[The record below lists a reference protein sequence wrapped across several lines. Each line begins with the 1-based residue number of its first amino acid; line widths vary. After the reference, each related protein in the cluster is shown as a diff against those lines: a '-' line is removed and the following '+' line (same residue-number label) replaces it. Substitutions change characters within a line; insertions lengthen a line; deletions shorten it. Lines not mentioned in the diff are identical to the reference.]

1 MRHLF
6 SLFTVLS
13 LSACDPGGGSTST
26 DAGPAPVQKS
36 ACMERDHFSDETV
49 AGETMSITWPVN
61 SNGPIAPGS
70 GDTAS
75 LPNLACH
82 ANGAAPGSVPITVYA
97 CVGIFG
103 PGTTV
108 IGLEMALWE
117 QGDNS
122 DPSQTTPLFE
132 GLVTACEELE
142 AADPDTTAKVRA
154 LCALECDS
162 GDSEVT
168 YGMVVFDGVSSST
181 DLVARVRTS
190 DINEDGQ
197 IDHLDRQRLPYVDTW
212 VYGLN
217 LRPLAARGECPSA
230 CGQNEVCY
238 RGNCLPT
245 STAVLEAFAVTEQS
259 YTSIPIVAG
268 VGSIQGADD
277 LLDGEGYGA
286 LAGSINDCDD
296 VAIAGAAV
304 ASSSAAPRTRT
315 AYFRGDLPAP
325 NLRATEGDST
335 YVFLNH
341 PPGDAL
347 IGAFVHSNQ
356 CDAEHAET
364 CQCVGV
370 TDDELGGTDTSKST
384 LRLVGGGRV
393 RVFADSVTIFSMR
406 NGTLP

>member
-1 MRHLF
+1 MRRLAPLF
-6 SLFTVLS
+6 ALCSLT
-13 LSACDPGGGSTST
+13 ACDGGGGTT
-26 DAGPAPVQKS
+26 ADAGPAEPPKAS
-36 ACMERDHFSDETV
+36 CMERDHISDESV
-49 AGETMSITWPVN
+49 AGEAIAVTWPVN

-70 GDTAS
+70 GDTAA

-82 ANGAAPGSVPITVYA
+82 GSNAAPGSVPLDVFA

-108 IGLEMALWE
+108 VGLEMALWE
-117 QGDNS
+117 RGDNS
-122 DPSQTTPLFE
+122 DPSETTPIAE
-132 GLVTACEELE
+132 GLIKACADLE
-142 AADPDTTAKVRA
+142 AGDPEHTEKVRA

-168 YGMVVFDGVSSST
+168 YGMAIFSGIPSGT

-190 DINEDGQ
+190 DINEDGR

-217 LRPLAARGECPSA
+217 LKQLSARGECETS
-230 CGQNEVCY
+230 CGQDEVCY
-238 RGNCLPT
+238 RGSCLAT
-245 STAVLEAFAVTEQS
+245 SVAVLEAFAVTEQS

-286 LAGSINDCDD
+286 LAGSVNDCDD

-304 ASSSAAPRTRT
+304 ASSAAAARTRT

-341 PPGDAL
+341 PPGPAL
-347 IGAFVHSNQ
+347 VGAFVHSNQ
-356 CDAEHAET
+356 CDAGHAET
-364 CQCVGV
+364 CQCIGV
-370 TDDELGGTDTSKST
+370 TDDELGGDDSSKAT
-384 LRLVGGGRV
+384 LRLVGGGTV
-393 RVFADSVTIFSMR
+393 RVFADSVTIFSIR
-406 NGTLP
+406 NGTMP